1 MESQTVMGMAGGF
14 IALAIMLGIGTS
26 ILGGA
31 ITDCA
36 SLDGAPIPGTASN
49 TNLDAN
55 IPSSNNYDSTG
66 SYFDDSTS
74 AKKLSEGKKGSTDSW
89 AYQCATNAQ
98 NAQNAYSLLMVSLIV
113 MGAAI
118 VLLVVRFLTG

>member
-31 ITDCA
+31 ITDCDR
-36 SLDGAPIPGTASN
+36 LDGAPYTQTGFTGSE
-49 TNLDAN
+49 LDAN
-55 IPSSNNYDSTG
+55 IPDNYDSSG
-66 SYFDDSTS
+66 SQV
-74 AKKLSEGKKGSTDSW
+74 GSTKVFKGQIDSW
-89 AYQCATNAQ
+89 AYQCAQNAQ

>member
-31 ITDCA
+31 ITDCG
-36 SLDGAPIPGTASN
+36 SLDGAPSATGTAVA
-49 TNLDAN
+49 TDAN
-55 IPSSNNYDSTG
+55 VPANY
-66 SYFDDSTS
+66 
-74 AKKLSEGKKGSTDSW
+74 KKGGGTQSGSGANIASYGELDSW
-89 AYQCATNAQ
+89 AYQCAQNAA

>member
-31 ITDCA
+31 IVDCDR
-36 SLDGAPIPGTASN
+36 LPGAPSANGTATALNAQSPDSYRSGGGVSSGTGAN
-49 TNLDAN
+49 TAL
-55 IPSSNNYDSTG
+55 YG
-66 SYFDDSTS
+66 S
-74 AKKLSEGKKGSTDSW
+74 LDSW
-89 AYQCATNAQ
+89 AYQCAQNSQ

>member
-1 MESQTVMGMAGGF
+1 MGMAGGF

-36 SLDGAPIPGTASN
+36 RLDGAPYLASTGTAN
-49 TNLDAN
+49 ADKLPDAN
-55 IPSSNNYDSTG
+55 IPA
-66 SYFDDSTS
+66 SYKSGGGAVES
-74 AKKLSEGKKGSTDSW
+74 GKQAQYGQIDSW

>member
-31 ITDCA
+31 ITDCDR
-36 SLDGAPIPGTASN
+36 LPGAPYAGGTYSGDLVDANNPDNYKSTATVSSGTAPN
-49 TNLDAN
+49 APYYGL
-55 IPSSNNYDSTG
+55 
-66 SYFDDSTS
+66 
-74 AKKLSEGKKGSTDSW
+74 TDSW
-89 AYQCATNAQ
+89 AYQCAQNAQ

>member
-31 ITDCA
+31 ITDCK
-36 SLDGAPIPGTASN
+36 SLDGAPTGSTD
-49 TNLDAN
+49 DAN
-55 IPSSNNYDSTG
+55 IVSIYTSTNG
-66 SYFDDSTS
+66 TS
-74 AKKLSEGKKGSTDSW
+74 GDGYGAKDSW
-89 AYQCATNAQ
+89 AYQCAQNSQ

>member
-31 ITDCA
+31 ITDCDR
-36 SLDGAPIPGTASN
+36 LDGAPGANKSAQTPDSY
-49 TNLDAN
+49 DA
-55 IPSSNNYDSTG
+55 TG
-66 SYFDDSTS
+66 S
-74 AKKLSEGKKGSTDSW
+74 GSGADKFGSIDSW
-89 AYQCATNAQ
+89 AYQCAQNAQ

>member
-31 ITDCA
+31 ITDCG
-36 SLDGAPIPGTASN
+36 SLPGAPEST
-49 TNLDAN
+49 LDAN
-55 IPSSNNYDSTG
+55 VPSSDNYV
-66 SYFDDSTS
+66 
-74 AKKLSEGKKGSTDSW
+74 KGGAGDKGEVDSW
-89 AYQCATNAQ
+89 AYQCAQNAQ

>member
-36 SLDGAPIPGTASN
+36 SLPGAPGSD
-49 TNLDAN
+49 LDAN
-55 IPSSNNYDSTG
+55 VPSSTNYVKGGGGQENST
-66 SYFDDSTS
+66 
-74 AKKLSEGKKGSTDSW
+74 AKGGTDSW
-89 AYQCATNAQ
+89 AYQCAQNAQ

>member
-1 MESQTVMGMAGGF
+1 MGMAGGF

-31 ITDCA
+31 ITDCDR
-36 SLDGAPIPGTASN
+36 LDGAPTGADKSAQNPDHYDAS
-49 TNLDAN
+49 
-55 IPSSNNYDSTG
+55 G
-66 SYFDDSTS
+66 S
-74 AKKLSEGKKGSTDSW
+74 GGNGQIDSW
-89 AYQCATNAQ
+89 AYQCAQNAQ

>member
-1 MESQTVMGMAGGF
+1 MGMAGGF

-31 ITDCA
+31 ITDCDR
-36 SLDGAPIPGTASN
+36 LPGAPSANGTATAPNSQSPDN
-49 TNLDAN
+49 YKTGTATDRLVTGTSGAN
-55 IPSSNNYDSTG
+55 SALYG
-66 SYFDDSTS
+66 SI
-74 AKKLSEGKKGSTDSW
+74 DSW
-89 AYQCATNAQ
+89 AYQCAQNAQ

>member
-1 MESQTVMGMAGGF
+1 MGMAGGF

-31 ITDCA
+31 ITDCDR
-36 SLDGAPIPGTASN
+36 LPGAPGSNLNAQSPDSYASGGNATAF
-49 TNLDAN
+49 DA
-55 IPSSNNYDSTG
+55 DS
-66 SYFDDSTS
+66 
-74 AKKLSEGKKGSTDSW
+74 KGSIDSW
-89 AYQCATNAQ
+89 AYQCAQNAQ